1 MSFDSELHER
11 AKRVVTL
18 TEQGRLSW
26 ESDRYI
32 DPKTGRILAAIELKS
47 GYCDVLMNGEVRAQ
61 FVSSEQAKRWVEEQ
75 NL

>member
-26 ESDRYI
+26 DSDRYI
-32 DPKTGRILAAIELKS
+32 DQKTGRILAMIELKS
-47 GYCDVLMNGEVRAQ
+47 GYCDVLMNGQVTGQ
-61 FVSSEQAKRWVEEQ
+61 FVSSQQAKRWVEEQ